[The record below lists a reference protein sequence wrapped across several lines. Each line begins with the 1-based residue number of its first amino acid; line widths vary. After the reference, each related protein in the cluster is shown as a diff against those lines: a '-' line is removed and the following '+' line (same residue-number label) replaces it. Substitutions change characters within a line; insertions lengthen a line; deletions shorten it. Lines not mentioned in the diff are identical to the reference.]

1 MGTAL
6 AGPPGVSELP
16 CCDNGLCRCPWLGRL
31 WGAGGG
37 KGAGLPSA
45 MGLSGASCCPA
56 GEGSLVRGE
65 LGPAHKASGL
75 CDFLLL
81 LELEREAWRFLVGDS
96 ERLEWDPEEVE
107 SESESELDPPLRRR

>member
-1 MGTAL
+1 MPHSPRYPIPC
-6 AGPPGVSELP
+6 PPRKRPRAPLSHT

-75 CDFLLL
+75 CDWGIQIN
-81 LELEREAWRFLVGDS
+81 RESFS
-96 ERLEWDPEEVE
+96 EALTPAAPHRQV
-107 SESESELDPPLRRR
+107 